1 VLTLQAQ
8 KPWMKKYSKVI
19 KAKKEYYSV
28 CKQDRAA
35 TVQENTLRGAS
46 DTPADQV
53 FVDMFMLHS
62 IDYIYVLTIGSTH

>member
-1 VLTLQAQ
+1 MLLITLQAQ

-35 TVQENTLRGAS
+35 TVQENTLRGAA
-46 DTPADQV
+46 DTAADQV
-53 FVDMFMLHS
+53 LADVFVTFH
-62 IDYIYVLTIGSTH
+62 